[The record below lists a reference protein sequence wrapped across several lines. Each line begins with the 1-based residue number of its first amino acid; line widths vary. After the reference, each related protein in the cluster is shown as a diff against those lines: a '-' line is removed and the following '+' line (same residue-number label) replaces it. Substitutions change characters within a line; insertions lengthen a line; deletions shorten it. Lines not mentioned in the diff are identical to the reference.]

1 MKNGKLFIKAWLLV
15 GLLDILAAFLSFYIS
30 TGKSPLIVLKF
41 IASALLGSEAY
52 SSESGSVWIGVI
64 LHFAVAFLFT
74 LFFFIAYN
82 PLKLYKLQWVVLG
95 IVYGVFIW
103 LVMNKLVL
111 PLTMVKQQPFKWVD
125 AIRAALILITMIG
138 LPLSWILNKVERKG

>member
-1 MKNGKLFIKAWLLV
+1 MNNGKLFIKAWLLV
-15 GLLDILAAFLSFYIS
+15 GVLDILAAFLSFYIS

-41 IASALLGSEAY
+41 IASALLGSAAY
-52 SSESGSVWIGVI
+52 SASGSIWVGLL
-64 LHFAVAFLFT
+64 LHFAVAFLFA
-74 LFFFIAYN
+74 LFFFIAYK

-95 IVYGVFIW
+95 IVYGIFIW

-111 PLTMVKQQPFKWVD
+111 PITMVKQQPFKWTD

-138 LPLSWILNKVERKG
+138 LPLSWMLNKAERKG

>member
-1 MKNGKLFIKAWLLV
+1 MNNGKLFIKAWLLV
-15 GLLDILAAFLSFYIS
+15 GVLDILAAFLSFYIS

-41 IASALLGSEAY
+41 IASALLGSAAY
-52 SSESGSVWIGVI
+52 SASGSIWVGLL
-64 LHFAVAFLFT
+64 LHFAVAFLFA
-74 LFFFIAYN
+74 LFFFIAYK

-95 IVYGVFIW
+95 IVYGIFIW

-111 PLTMVKQQPFKWVD
+111 PITMVKQQPFKWTD

-138 LPLSWILNKVERKG
+138 LPLSWILNKAERKG